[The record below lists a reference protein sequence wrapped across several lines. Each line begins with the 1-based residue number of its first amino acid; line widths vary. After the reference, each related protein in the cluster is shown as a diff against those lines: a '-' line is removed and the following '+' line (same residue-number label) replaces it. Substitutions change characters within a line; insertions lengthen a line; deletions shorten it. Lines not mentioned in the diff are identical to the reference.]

1 VTNASILTV
10 EKQICRLIIRL
21 KVKWGATIV
30 AQRMRIQLCA
40 SFSITK
46 MVNDHATGKPI
57 KIEQERLMTT

>member
-10 EKQICRLIIRL
+10 EQQICRLIIRL

-30 AQRMRIQLCA
+30 AQRMRIQLCT

-46 MVNDHATGKPI
+46 MVNDHATDKPI

>member
-46 MVNDHATGKPI
+46 MVKGTRRTNDNLI
-57 KIEQERLMTT
+57 SEEE